1 MNKLL
6 YITNGINGSGG
17 LERVLSIKASLL
29 ADEYGYEVHIM
40 VLNDAHV
47 NPFYEFSSNI
57 KFHSIKVG
65 GNPFNYF
72 KSYKNSIQNLVQQL
86 EPNIISV
93 CDDGLK
99 AFFLPYL
106 LRKSIPIIYERHA
119 SINLNFANK
128 VEQTVPSK
136 IKNRISY
143 FLMKKL
149 AAKFDAFVVLTKG
162 NTLEWSSN
170 NTRVIPN
177 PLSFFPNET
186 AMLSSKKIIAVGSHS
201 YNKGYDLLL
210 DAWKT
215 VSKYHPDWRLQ
226 IYGKFDA
233 NKTFIH
239 YAKQIEVEN
248 SVVFCQPI
256 SSIDKAYLDSSI
268 MVLPSRSEGFGMV
281 LIEAMACGLPCV
293 AFNCPHGPA
302 DIITHEEDGFI
313 VPKFDV
319 QGLSKAIIGLIEDNQ
334 LREKMGENA
343 KDNSKRYLPEQI
355 MPIWDSLFKSLIK

>member
-1 MNKLL
+1 MKLL

-29 ADEYGYEVHIM
+29 ADQYDYKVHIL
-40 VLNDAHV
+40 VLNNAHT
-47 NPFYEFSSNI
+47 NPFYEFSLQI
-57 KFHSIKVG
+57 KFHSINAEG
-65 GNPFNYF
+65 HPINYF
-72 KSYKNSIQNLVQQL
+72 NSYKKGIQEKVNQIQ
-86 EPNIISV
+86 PHIISV

-106 LRKSIPIIYERHA
+106 LGKTIPIIYERHA

-128 VEQTVPSK
+128 SEQTMPTK
-136 IKNRISY
+136 IINRISY

-149 AAKFDAFVVLTKG
+149 AAKFDAFVVLTNG
-162 NTLEWSSN
+162 NTKEWDSN
-170 NTRVIPN
+170 NIRVIPN
-177 PLSFFPNET
+177 PLSFYPNEK
-186 AMLSSKKIIAVGSHS
+186 AILSSRKVIAVGSHS
-201 YNKGYDLLL
+201 FNKGYDLLL
-210 DAWKT
+210 DAWKF
-215 VSKYHPDWRLQ
+215 VEKKYPNWQLH
-226 IYGKFDA
+226 IYGKFDKNETFLHYA
-233 NKTFIH
+233 NKLGVNNVMF
-239 YAKQIEVEN
+239 Y
-248 SVVFCQPI
+248 QPV
-256 SSIDKAYLDSSI
+256 SSIDKVYLDSSI

-313 VPKFDV
+313 LPMFDV
-319 QGLSKAIIGLIEDNQ
+319 QGFGKAIIHLIEDNQ